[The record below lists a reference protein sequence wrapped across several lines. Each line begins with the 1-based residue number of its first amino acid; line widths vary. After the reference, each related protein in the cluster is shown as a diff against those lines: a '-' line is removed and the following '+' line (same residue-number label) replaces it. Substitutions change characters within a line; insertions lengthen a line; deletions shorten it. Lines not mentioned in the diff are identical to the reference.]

1 MNWFQLNLRKLMW
14 FGLALMLPLLSL
26 NMQRKPFESAWYDQP
41 FHLLVGGV
49 QNLFFIF
56 SDGVRG
62 TTGEYLNLL
71 DIKAENARL
80 KSANAELLTRL
91 TQYDELVKENSRLA
105 GLLDFREKSKM
116 ELVAAE
122 VVSRDILADHSTVRI
137 NKGTHHGLRSGQ
149 AVMTVD
155 GVAGYIYR
163 PENFSS
169 LVLLVTDRYAVV
181 DGIVSRSRARG
192 IVEGKSR
199 NMSALRYVERFEDVK
214 VGDMVVTSGLDNI
227 FPKGLPIAV
236 VESVDMPSSSVSLK
250 VDLRPVVDPD
260 KIEEVFVV
268 LNAANQDLTERY
280 QVAANTT
287 APEAA
292 LLAPLAGAGA
302 TAPTSSKT
310 ETKPAPAAPAPS
322 GAQ

>member
-26 NMQRKPFESAWYDQP
+26 NMQRKAFESAWYDQP

-49 QNLFFIF
+49 QNLFFMF

-62 TTGEYLNLL
+62 TTAEYLNLL

-80 KSANAELLTRL
+80 KRENAELLTRL
-91 TQYDELVKENSRLA
+91 TQYDELAKENARLA
-105 GLLDFREKSKM
+105 GLLDFRGKTKM

-122 VVSRDILADHSTVRI
+122 VVSRDLLADHSTVRI
-137 NKGTHHGLRSGQ
+137 NKGTHHGLRAGQ
-149 AVMTVD
+149 AVLTVD
-155 GVAGYIYR
+155 GAAGYIYR
-163 PENFSS
+163 PESFSS

-192 IVEGKSR
+192 IVEGKSPT
-199 NMSALRYVERFEDVK
+199 MSTLRYVERFEDVK

-268 LNAANQDLTERY
+268 LNAANEDMTGRY
-280 QVAANTT
+280 QVAAHASE

-292 LLAPLAGAGA
+292 LLAPA
-302 TAPTSSKT
+302 TAAGMA
-310 ETKPAPAAPAPS
+310 APSAPAPS
-322 GAQ
+322 EAR